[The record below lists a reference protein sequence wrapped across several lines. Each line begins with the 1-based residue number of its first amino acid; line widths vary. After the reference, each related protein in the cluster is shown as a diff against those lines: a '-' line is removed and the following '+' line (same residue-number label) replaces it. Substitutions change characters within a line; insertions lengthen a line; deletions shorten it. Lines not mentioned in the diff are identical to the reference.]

1 MDFSDALES
10 FDIISKNSILLFSK
24 YDINN
29 TGRLTQ
35 DNFNAIFIET
45 NKELPNTNFSSG
57 PEFNNVN
64 QIELVT
70 KTTIVQ
76 LFNSLINYMAFLS
89 TLPKWY
95 DKNKNEVTN
104 CFNVIDKEKKGYVT
118 EEEFNLIFD
127 NKLNLEDLLLIM
139 EKIDS
144 DKDGKITY
152 EDMVNFFK

>member
-1 MDFSDALES
+1 MRMKLLSNQNFNLTSMFNYFDRYNNQYISFMDFSDALES

-35 DNFNAIFIET
+35 DNFNAIFLQT
-45 NKELPNTNFSSG
+45 NKELPNTNFTSG
-57 PEFNNVN
+57 QNFSDVN

-76 LFNSLINYMAFLS
+76 LFNSIINYMAFLS

-95 DKNKNEVTN
+95 DKNN
-104 CFNVIDKEKKGYVT
+104 
-118 EEEFNLIFD
+118 
-127 NKLNLEDLLLIM
+127 
-139 EKIDS
+139 
-144 DKDGKITY
+144 
-152 EDMVNFFK
+152 